1 MANWVMPLFV
11 TVAGVALFMQML
23 MFAAMFLAMR
33 RLSQRV
39 TRIADDLQSRFFPL
53 VSRLEVWVEEAQ
65 PRVSGAL
72 YEASEATHIARHQVE
87 RADRIVTEASDRLRM
102 RIVHSDHILTGVL
115 ESIEDAGFRIRRSV
129 RAPVRSAT
137 ALFRGIQTGFDF
149 YRGRRRRTEA
159 SDSVTRDWVPPLADI
174 P

>member
-11 TVAGVALFMQML
+11 AVVGVALFMQML
-23 MFAAMFLAMR
+23 MFAAMFMAMR

-39 TRIADDLQSRFFPL
+39 TRIADELQGRFFPL

-65 PRVSGAL
+65 PRVYGAL
-72 YEASEATHIARHQVE
+72 YEASKMTHTARHQVE
-87 RADRIVTEASDRLRM
+87 RADRIITEVADRLRM
-102 RIVHSDHILTGVL
+102 RIVHSDHVLTGVL
-115 ESIEDAGFRIRRSV
+115 ESIEDTGVKLRRSV

-137 ALFRGIQTGFDF
+137 AWFRGIQTGFDF
-149 YRGRRRRTEA
+149 YRGRGRRTEE
-159 SDSVTRDWVPPLADI
+159 SDSVARDWVPPFADI

>member
-11 TVAGVALFMQML
+11 AVVGVALFMQML
-23 MFAAMFLAMR
+23 MFAAMFVAMR

-39 TRIADDLQSRFFPL
+39 TRIANELQGRVLPL

-72 YEASEATHIARHQVE
+72 YEASEMTHIARHQVE
-87 RADRIVTEASDRLRM
+87 RADQIITEAADRLRM
-102 RIVHSDHILTGVL
+102 RLVRSDHVVTGVL

-129 RAPVRSAT
+129 RAPVRSAR
-137 ALFRGIQTGFDF
+137 AVFRGIQTGFDF
-149 YRGRRRRTEA
+149 YRGRPRRAEE
-159 SDSVTRDWVPPLADI
+159 SDGATRDWVPPLADTL
-174 P
+174 